1 MNEGRKEGGKETR
14 AVKTADDGDEGHA
27 KGSEEARARA
37 ATAGDPTRHM

>member
-27 KGSEEARARA
+27 KGSEEARA